1 MGSIAGMLGLAG
13 GQGGTGFST
22 VQGVTPDQLKASYA
36 GTQSSLEQQQA
47 LLQALGAQGGIQNQ
61 QQIYQQL
68 QDIAAGKTGNLA
80 QAQLQQA
87 TGANVAN
94 QAALMAGQRGAGA
107 NVGLMARQAAQ
118 QGAQTQQQAAGQ
130 AAALQAQQQ
139 LGAIQGA
146 GNLATAQVGQQQ
158 AAQNAALQ
166 AQLQQQQT
174 LQGANTAYSQQQAD
188 LAKGVMGM
196 EGSSIGGLAQGIGP
210 ALPMLATIA
219 APAAAAAAPAAAMGA
234 AGGAGGAASG
244 LASMPAMFGAHGGEI
259 EENFASGGQ
268 VNRRIMSRP
277 SVIQSYLQ
285 KINPGILPMQMAQNM
300 PITPTQ
306 PIMTPRM
313 MAGGDVGDS
322 LKAGGHVPGH
332 ANVPGDSLKNDT
344 VHAMLSPGE
353 IVLPRSVTQSA
364 NPSEAAARFVQAMKA
379 KKGA

>member
-1 MGSIAGMLGLAG
+1 MGAIAGMLGLAG

-36 GTQSSLEQQQA
+36 GTQGSLEQQQA
-47 LLQALGAQGGIQNQ
+47 LLQALSAQGGIQNQ

-68 QDIAAGKTGNLA
+68 QDIAAGKMGNVA

-146 GNLATAQVGQQQ
+146 GNLATTQVGQQQ

-174 LQGANTAYSQQQAD
+174 LQGANTAYSQQQAEM
-188 LAKGVMGM
+188 AKNVMGM
-196 EGSSIGGLAQGIGP
+196 AGQAIGGIGQGIG
-210 ALPMLATIA
+210 
-219 APAAAAAAPAAAMGA
+219 
-234 AGGAGGAASG
+234 ASFG
-244 LASMPAMFGAHGGEI
+244 LAGKPTVPTVPTVPGKAHGGEI
-259 EENFASGGQ
+259 EPNFADGGA
-268 VNRRIMSRP
+268 VAMP
-277 SVIQSYLQ
+277 SIIQTYLQ
-285 KINPGILPMQMAQNM
+285 KMNPQMAG
-300 PITPTQ
+300 
-306 PIMTPRM
+306 
-313 MAGGDVGDS
+313 GGDVGEA

-332 ANVPGDSLKNDT
+332 ASVKGDSLKNDT

-353 IVLPRSVTQSA
+353 IVIPRSVAQSA
-364 NPSEAAARFVQAMKA
+364 NPVDGAARFVAAMQA
-379 KKGA
+379 KKGKK

>member
-1 MGSIAGMLGLAG
+1 MGAIAGMLGLAG

-36 GTQSSLEQQQA
+36 GTQGSLEQQQA

-146 GNLATAQVGQQQ
+146 GNLATTQVGQQQ
-158 AAQNAALQ
+158 AAQQAALA
-166 AQLQQQQT
+166 AQLQQQQQ
-174 LQGANTAYSQQQAD
+174 LQAANTAYSAQQAD
-188 LAKGVMGM
+188 LAKGEMGM
-196 EGSSIGGLAQGIGP
+196 AGSAIGGLAQGIGTG
-210 ALPMLATIA
+210 LTMGATK
-219 APAAAAAAPAAAMGA
+219 APAVAPAVATGA
-234 AGGAGGAASG
+234 AKGAGGAASG
-244 LASMPAMFGAHGGEI
+244 IASMGALFGAHGGEI

-268 VNRRIMSRP
+268 VNRRLMSRP

-306 PIMTPRM
+306 PIMAPRM

-332 ANVPGDSLKNDT
+332 ANVLGDSLKNDT

>member
-1 MGSIAGMLGLAG
+1 MGAIAGMLGLAG

-36 GTQSSLEQQQA
+36 GTQGSLEQQQA

-68 QDIAAGKTGNLA
+68 QDIAAGKMGNVA

-146 GNLATAQVGQQQ
+146 GNLATTQVGQQQ

-166 AQLQQQQT
+166 GQLQQQQT
-174 LQGANTAYSQQQAD
+174 LQGANTAYSGQQAD
-188 LAKGVMGM
+188 LAKGEMGM
-196 EGSSIGGLAQGIGP
+196 AGSAIGGLAQGIGTG
-210 ALPMLATIA
+210 LTMGATK
-219 APAAAAAAPAAAMGA
+219 APAVAPAVATGA
-234 AGGAGGAASG
+234 AKGAGGAASG
-244 LASMPAMFGAHGGEI
+244 IASMGAMFGAHGGEI

-268 VNRRIMSRP
+268 VNRRLMSRP

-306 PIMTPRM
+306 PIMAPRM

-353 IVLPRSVTQSA
+353 IVLPRSVTQNA

>member
-36 GTQSSLEQQQA
+36 GTQGSLEQQQA
-47 LLQALGAQGGIQNQ
+47 LLQALGQQGGIQNQ
-61 QQIYQQL
+61 QQVYQQL
-68 QDIAAGKTGNLA
+68 QDIAAGKVGNVA

-146 GNLATAQVGQQQ
+146 GNLATTQVGQQLG
-158 AAQNAALQ
+158 AQNAATQ
-166 AQLQQQQT
+166 AQLEQQGQ
-174 LQGANTAYSQQQAD
+174 LQAANTAYSQQQAEM
-188 LAKGVMGM
+188 AKGTMGLA
-196 EGSSIGGLAQGIGP
+196 GQAIGGIGQGIG
-210 ALPMLATIA
+210 ASFGL
-219 APAAAAAAPAAAMGA
+219 MGKP
-234 AGGAGGAASG
+234 GK
-244 LASMPAMFGAHGGEI
+244 AHGGEI
-259 EENFASGGQ
+259 EPNFADGGT
-268 VNRRIMSRP
+268 VAMP
-277 SVIQSYLQ
+277 SIIQTYLQ
-285 KINPGILPMQMAQNM
+285 KMNPQMAG
-300 PITPTQ
+300 
-306 PIMTPRM
+306 
-313 MAGGDVGDS
+313 GGDVGEA

-332 ANVPGDSLKNDT
+332 ASVKGDSLKNDT

-353 IVLPRSVTQSA
+353 IVIPRSVAQSA
-364 NPSEAAARFVQAMKA
+364 NPVDGAARFVAAMQA
-379 KKGA
+379 KKGKK

>member
-1 MGSIAGMLGLAG
+1 MGAIAGMLGLAG

-22 VQGVTPDQLKASYA
+22 VQGVTPDQLKAAYA
-36 GTQSSLEQQQA
+36 GTQGSLEQQQA
-47 LLQALGAQGGIQNQ
+47 LLQALSAQGGIQNQ

-68 QDIAAGKTGNLA
+68 QDIAAGKMGNVA

-146 GNLATAQVGQQQ
+146 GNLATTQVGQQQ

-174 LQGANTAYSQQQAD
+174 LQGANTAYSGQQAD
-188 LAKGVMGM
+188 LAKGVMGTA
-196 EGSSIGGLAQGIGP
+196 GSAIGGLAQGIG
-210 ALPMLATIA
+210 A
-219 APAAAAAAPAAAMGA
+219 AVMA
-234 AGGAGGAASG
+234 
-244 LASMPAMFGAHGGEI
+244 AHGGEI
-259 EENFASGGQ
+259 EPNFSDGGMVQ
-268 VNRRIMSRP
+268 PRP
-277 SVIQSYLQ
+277 SIIQSYIQ
-285 KINPGILPMQMAQNM
+285 KMNP
-300 PITPTQ
+300 
-306 PIMTPRM
+306 M
-313 MAGGDVGDS
+313 MAKGGDVGES
-322 LKAGGHVPGH
+322 LKSGGHVPGH
-332 ANVPGDSLKNDT
+332 ASVEGDSLKNDT

-353 IVLPRSVTQSA
+353 IVIPRSVAQSFD
-364 NPSEAAARFVQAMKA
+364 PVDGAAKFVAALQA
-379 KKGA
+379 KKGKK

>member
-1 MGSIAGMLGLAG
+1 MGAIAGMLGLAG

-36 GTQSSLEQQQA
+36 GTQGSLEQQQA

-68 QDIAAGKTGNLA
+68 QDIAAGKMGNVA

-146 GNLATAQVGQQQ
+146 GNLATTQVGQQQ
-158 AAQNAALQ
+158 AAQQAALA
-166 AQLQQQQT
+166 AQLQQQQQ
-174 LQGANTAYSQQQAD
+174 LQAANTAYSAQQAD
-188 LAKGVMGM
+188 LAKGEMGM
-196 EGSSIGGLAQGIGP
+196 AGSAIGGLAQGIGTG
-210 ALPMLATIA
+210 LTMGATK
-219 APAAAAAAPAAAMGA
+219 APAVAPAVATGA
-234 AGGAGGAASG
+234 AKGAGGAASG
-244 LASMPAMFGAHGGEI
+244 IASMGAMFAAHGGEI

-268 VNRRIMSRP
+268 VNRRLMSRP

-306 PIMTPRM
+306 PIMAPRM

-353 IVLPRSVTQSA
+353 IVLPRSVTQNA

>member
-1 MGSIAGMLGLAG
+1 MGAIAGMLGLAG

-36 GTQSSLEQQQA
+36 GTQGSLEQQQA

-68 QDIAAGKTGNLA
+68 QDIAAGKMGNVA

-146 GNLATAQVGQQQ
+146 GNLATTQVGQQQ
-158 AAQNAALQ
+158 AAQQAALA
-166 AQLQQQQT
+166 AQLQQQQQ
-174 LQGANTAYSQQQAD
+174 LQAANTAYSAQQAD
-188 LAKGVMGM
+188 LAKGEMGM
-196 EGSSIGGLAQGIGP
+196 AGSAIGGLAQGIGTG
-210 ALPMLATIA
+210 LTMGATK
-219 APAAAAAAPAAAMGA
+219 APAVAPAVATGA
-234 AGGAGGAASG
+234 AKGAGGAASG
-244 LASMPAMFGAHGGEI
+244 IASMGAMFGAHGGEI

-268 VNRRIMSRP
+268 VNRRLMSRP

-306 PIMTPRM
+306 PIMAPRM

>member
-1 MGSIAGMLGLAG
+1 MGAIAGMLGLAG

-36 GTQSSLEQQQA
+36 GTQGSLEQQQA

-68 QDIAAGKTGNLA
+68 QDIAAGKMGNVA

-146 GNLATAQVGQQQ
+146 GNLATTQVGQQQ
-158 AAQNAALQ
+158 AAQQAALA
-166 AQLQQQQT
+166 AQLQQQQQ
-174 LQGANTAYSQQQAD
+174 LQAANTAYSAQQAD
-188 LAKGVMGM
+188 LAKGEMGM
-196 EGSSIGGLAQGIGP
+196 AGSAIGGLAQGIGTG
-210 ALPMLATIA
+210 LTMGATK
-219 APAAAAAAPAAAMGA
+219 APAVAPAVATGA
-234 AGGAGGAASG
+234 AKGAGGAASG
-244 LASMPAMFGAHGGEI
+244 IASMGAMFGAHGGEI

-268 VNRRIMSRP
+268 VNRRLMSRP

-306 PIMTPRM
+306 PIMAPRM

-353 IVLPRSVTQSA
+353 IVLPRSVTQNA

>member
-1 MGSIAGMLGLAG
+1 MGAIAGMLGLAG

-36 GTQSSLEQQQA
+36 GTQGSLEQQQA

-68 QDIAAGKTGNLA
+68 QDIAAGKMGNVA

-146 GNLATAQVGQQQ
+146 GNLATTQVGQQQ
-158 AAQNAALQ
+158 AAQQAALA
-166 AQLQQQQT
+166 AQLQQQQQ
-174 LQGANTAYSQQQAD
+174 LQAANTAYSAQQAD
-188 LAKGVMGM
+188 LAKGEMGM
-196 EGSSIGGLAQGIGP
+196 AGSAIGGLAQGIGTGLTMG
-210 ALPMLATIA
+210 AK
-219 APAAAAAAPAAAMGA
+219 APAVAPAVATGA
-234 AGGAGGAASG
+234 AKGAGGAASG
-244 LASMPAMFGAHGGEI
+244 TASMGALFGAHGGEI

-268 VNRRIMSRP
+268 VNRRLMSRP
-277 SVIQSYLQ
+277 SVIQSYLE

-306 PIMTPRM
+306 PIMAPRM

>member
-1 MGSIAGMLGLAG
+1 MGAIAGMLGLAG

-36 GTQSSLEQQQA
+36 GTQGSLEQQQA

-146 GNLATAQVGQQQ
+146 GNLATTQVGQQQ
-158 AAQNAALQ
+158 AAQQAALA
-166 AQLQQQQT
+166 AQLQQQQQ
-174 LQGANTAYSQQQAD
+174 LQAANTAYSAQQAD
-188 LAKGVMGM
+188 LAKGEMGM
-196 EGSSIGGLAQGIGP
+196 AGSAIGGLAQGIGTG
-210 ALPMLATIA
+210 LTMGATK
-219 APAAAAAAPAAAMGA
+219 APAVAPAVATGA
-234 AGGAGGAASG
+234 AKGAGGAASG
-244 LASMPAMFGAHGGEI
+244 IASMGAMFGAHGGEI

-268 VNRRIMSRP
+268 VNRRLMSRP
-277 SVIQSYLQ
+277 SVIQSYLE

-306 PIMTPRM
+306 PIMAPRM